1 MGLDPYTLVAER
13 LVHARPT
20 TEGEAIAVLEWIAAR
35 EGKRLDELM
44 QEQGVLLAPGPPEQP
59 RRAAQ
64 KQPHRGLRTRLGH
77 AGG

>member
-1 MGLDPYTLVAER
+1 MDPYTPVAER

-20 TEGEAIAVLEWIAAR
+20 TEGEAIAVLEWIATR

-44 QEQGVLLAPGPPEQP
+44 QEQGVLLAPCPPEQP
-59 RRAAQ
+59 RRVVGRR
-64 KQPHRGLRTRLGH
+64 PRRSLRTRLGH